1 MWTAGSSEE
10 IIKKGKENNR
20 RKSMHLVETT
30 ICLRS
35 IAASRGDQIQA
46 KRQRRHDLTVAP
58 LDDGYGTPASDDM
71 SFVWLRRSR
80 ATAAAVDSAASCA
93 VFMAVTTA
101 RDSLGQPRDKGIMVL
116 MRSVA
121 APGAQAN
128 PTPELHQGRRGGR
141 RLWL

>member
-1 MWTAGSSEE
+1 
-10 IIKKGKENNR
+10 
-20 RKSMHLVETT
+20 MHLVETT

-80 ATAAAVDSAASCA
+80 ATAAAVDSAAS
-93 VFMAVTTA
+93 A
-101 RDSLGQPRDKGIMVL
+101 RDSLGQPSDKGIMDYGANAK
-116 MRSVA
+116 RCRAWS
-121 APGAQAN
+121 PG
-128 PTPELHQGRRGGR
+128 
-141 RLWL
+141 